1 MVMRPVGETGVPA
14 FPLSGFPVC
23 SLLPPGLG
31 LVSLSP
37 PACTQVCT
45 PTPFLA
51 HPGTLCPYN
60 TYMQAL
66 WSLYHPVLPTCVL
79 CFCTQRPAQRPSE
92 HLGLSALQHPSVSQS
107 YINIAD
113 FWDTA
118 GQERFQSMH
127 ASYYHKAHACIMV

>member
-1 MVMRPVGETGVPA
+1 MRPVGETEVPA

-37 PACTQVCT
+37 PTCTQVCT
-45 PTPFLA
+45 PTPLLA

-79 CFCTQRPAQRPSE
+79 CFCTQRPAQRPSG